1 MDFDII
7 PFFRQQHSV
16 IGSFVYNRDE
26 VEKVIDLAVRG
37 LIKPVVYRTFPLD
50 EARQAMELMASRT
63 HFGKLVL
70 VP

>member
-1 MDFDII
+1 
-7 PFFRQQHSV
+7 
-16 IGSFVYNRDE
+16 VYNRDE

-50 EARQAMELMASRT
+50 EARQAMELMASRA